1 MAFPTASDGIATPPS
16 SGPLDR
22 DAIRDWLGA
31 FADTSRDHAILLLD
45 PALRVLWANPTA
57 YTVLHVDGDT
67 LAGCSIHRF
76 FTEHDQRLGIPEY
89 EAEVAL
95 KLGSSEDDRWM
106 RRADGSLFW
115 ATGRT
120 EALTAADGR
129 AIGTIKIFRD
139 QTDVWMYVTGL
150 HQRIV
155 AVQRDERQ
163 LIESM
168 AVLSHELRNPLAVIG
183 NYVML
188 IDRLVELPELAGPL
202 TAMRDAVGA
211 MRRMIEDLDN
221 ASRLHAGKVALDIE
235 EVVLDDL
242 LAGAIDAAFERASR
256 PERTIVR
263 LLPHGAPIVLQG
275 DRVRLHQA
283 IVNLVGNALKFT
295 HDGGH
300 VSVAGSIEAS
310 NAVVRVKDDGIG
322 IEPQLLETIF
332 DMFTQAPGTTAT
344 QKRGLGIGL
353 GVVKQFVEL
362 HGGSVQANSRGPGL
376 GAEFVVR
383 LPLAQAIA
391 GAASAT

>member
-57 YTVLHVDGDT
+57 HTVLNLDGDT

-391 GAASAT
+391 GAAPAT